1 MLSNSDT
8 PFIRE
13 LYRDF
18 PIHTVRARRA
28 INCDG
33 SKRGAVNEVVVLSGI

>member
-13 LYRDF
+13 LYQGYRIEQVWA
-18 PIHTVRARRA
+18 PRA
-28 INCDG
+28 INRDA
-33 SKRGAVNEVVVLSGI
+33 SKRGAVSEVVVLNY